1 MNRPLKNL
9 SLKQAGPFVQLKPS
23 LVSGT
28 KVFSKSRCMLRIK
41 MKFRCFPRLYAA
53 LEKYARIFFVFL
65 YAFIYCMVKEIE
77 TYKALKTYK
86 KSMQG

>member
-1 MNRPLKNL
+1 
-9 SLKQAGPFVQLKPS
+9 
-23 LVSGT
+23 
-28 KVFSKSRCMLRIK
+28 
-41 MKFRCFPRLYAA
+41 MKFRCFPGLYAA